1 MYNAG
6 GCCASYLGTR
16 AACVR
21 WTFAGIESSVEAMMV
36 LAGYVAQPYLPH
48 ILAGVFL
55 VALMSG
61 QLWDVDTGECL
72 QVFRGHFNQIYAVAF
87 DGKIIASG
95 GLDTTV
101 RVWDALTGY
110 ANRKDFALTWSLTR
124 GLHFQKMHCNATGPY
139 CTGVL
144 LTIDAAITC
153 DGRGRRAGASV
164 RAARLTRTHA
174 DRSTRFV
181 GYIAAV

>member
-1 MYNAG
+1 MYSAG
-6 GCCASYLGTR
+6 GCYASFPGTR
-16 AACVR
+16 EACVR
-21 WTFAGIESSVEAMMV
+21 WTFAGIELSVEAMMV
-36 LAGYVAQPYLPH
+36 LARYVTQPTFKYSS
-48 ILAGVFL
+48 GVFP
-55 VALMSG
+55 VALISG

-110 ANRKDFALTWSLTR
+110 ANRNDFSLTWSLTR
-124 GLHFQKMHCNATGPY
+124 GLHFQTLHCNAAGPY

-144 LTIDAAITC
+144 LTTDAAHTC
-153 DGRGRRAGASV
+153 DGRGGRAGASV

-174 DRSTRFV
+174 DRST
-181 GYIAAV
+181 

>member
-1 MYNAG
+1 MSHSPP
-6 GCCASYLGTR
+6 C
-16 AACVR
+16 
-21 WTFAGIESSVEAMMV
+21 
-36 LAGYVAQPYLPH
+36 H

-55 VALMSG
+55 VALISG

-72 QVFRGHFNQIYAVAF
+72 QIFRGHFNQIYAVAF

-110 ANRKDFALTWSLTR
+110 ANRNDFSSTWSLTR
-124 GLHFQKMHCNATGPY
+124 GLHFQTLHCNAAGPY

-144 LTIDAAITC
+144 LTIDAAHTC